1 LRNVLAAALAV
12 PVIALV
18 VARSV
23 GQRPAVR
30 RLSVMVAVLV
40 IGATAAFVGANPEPA
55 TGTLPSRVAALERT
69 AFTTEIQTSES
80 PSAPVSISFPEAMN
94 AASVEQMLQVTPATK
109 VDVSWDATTTTLTV
123 APRTA
128 WRPATYYTVTVRA
141 GALDANGRPMERR
154 VRAAF
159 LTRPPITATVTAT
172 DLAGD
177 EAKIATAF
185 RIALSGPIDESTLDM
200 AVSPAVRGAF
210 SPAPESTALAPVYDF
225 EPAEPLL
232 PDTEYTVRLGP
243 DVHDLDGA
251 EIEATPLTIRTAAAP
266 SVVRFRPRHNTA
278 GVAWSQDL
286 SVRFTEPMDHASTE
300 AAWSATQGTTALTG
314 TFSWAE
320 GDTVL
325 VFDPA
330 SNLGYAQKVTLM
342 VDAGATS
349 QAGLPIQG
357 ASSITFTT
365 ASKPVPRAPT
375 PSSSGGGGGGGSIGG
390 STWAAVESYYLGLM
404 NCTRTGG
411 LVTSGGGCNSPGGR
425 DVAALWQDAG
435 ITASVARPYA
445 QKLAVNNLCTHFS
458 GGNPGDRLR
467 AAGYTS
473 YVWAENLGCRSG
485 DAYAAVL
492 GSHLFFQSEASYSG
506 GHYVNLM
513 NAKYDRVG
521 IGVWV
526 SGGRVRLVV
535 DFYHP

>member
-1 LRNVLAAALAV
+1 MRNVLVAALAV
-12 PVIALV
+12 PVIAIV

-23 GQRPAVR
+23 GQRPAAR
-30 RLSVMVAVLV
+30 RLSVMVAVLA
-40 IGATAAFVGANPEPA
+40 IGAIGAFASANPEPA
-55 TGTLPSRVAALERT
+55 TGALPSRVEPLDPT

-94 AASVEQMLQVTPATK
+94 AASVEQMLRITPSTN
-109 VDVSWDATTTTLTV
+109 VEVSWDATTTSATV
-123 APRTA
+123 TPLAA
-128 WRPATYYTVTVRA
+128 WQPGTYYTVTVLA
-141 GALDANGRPMERR
+141 GALDASGRPIERR
-154 VRAAF
+154 IRAAF
-159 LTRPPITATVTAT
+159 LTRPPITATVTAA

-185 RIALSGPIDESTLDM
+185 RVALSGPIDESTLD
-200 AVSPAVRGAF
+200 VTISPAVEGAIL
-210 SPAPESTALAPVYDF
+210 PDPESTALAPVYDF
-225 EPAEPLL
+225 EPTEPLA
-232 PDTEYTVRLGP
+232 PDTEYTVRLAQT
-243 DVHDLDGA
+243 VRDLDAA
-251 EIEATPLTIRTAAAP
+251 EVVATPLTIRTAAAP
-266 SVVRFRPRHNTA
+266 SLVRFRPRHGFTD
-278 GVAWSQDL
+278 VAWSQDL

-314 TFSWAE
+314 AFSWAE
-320 GDTVL
+320 SDTVL

-330 SNLGYAQKVTLM
+330 SNLGYAQKVTLK
-342 VDAGATS
+342 VDVGAIS

-365 ASKPVPRAPT
+365 ASKPVPRAP
-375 PSSSGGGGGGGSIGG
+375 SSSGGGGGGSIGG

-411 LVTSGGGCNSPGGR
+411 WVTSGGDCSSPGGR
-425 DVAALWQDAG
+425 DVAALWQDPG

-445 QKLAVNNLCTHFS
+445 MKLAVNNLCTHFS

-473 YVWAENLGCRSG
+473 YTWAENLGCRSG
-485 DAYAAVL
+485 DPYSAVL
-492 GSHLFFQSEASYSG
+492 GTHLFYQSEVSYSG

-521 IGVWV
+521 LGVWA

>member
-1 LRNVLAAALAV
+1 LRNVLVAALAV
-12 PVIALV
+12 PVIAVV

-30 RLSVMVAVLV
+30 RLTVMIAVLA
-40 IGATAAFVGANPEPA
+40 IGATAAFVSANPQPA
-55 TGTLPSRVAALERT
+55 TGALPSRVAPLDPS

-94 AASVEQMLQVTPATK
+94 SASVEELLQVTPSTN
-109 VDVSWDATTTTLTV
+109 VEVSWDATTTTLTV
-123 APRTA
+123 APQTA
-128 WRPATYYTVTVRA
+128 WRPATYYTVTVLA

-172 DLAGD
+172 DLAGG

-185 RIALSGPIDESTLDM
+185 RVALSGPIDESTLDV
-200 AVSPAVRGAF
+200 AVSPAVEGAI
-210 SPAPESTALAPVYDF
+210 SPAPESTALVPVYDF

-243 DVHDLDGA
+243 NVRDLDGA

-266 SVVRFRPRHNTA
+266 SVVRFRPRHGTT
-278 GVAWSQDL
+278 GVTWSQDL

-330 SNLGYAQKVTLM
+330 TNLGYAQKVSLL

-365 ASKPVPRAPT
+365 ASKPVPRAP
-375 PSSSGGGGGGGSIGG
+375 SSSGGGGSIGG
-390 STWAAVESYYLGLM
+390 STWAAVESDYLGLM

-411 LVTSGGGCNSPGGR
+411 WVTSGGDCNSPGGR

-435 ITASVARPYA
+435 ITASVSRPYA
-445 QKLAVNNLCTHFS
+445 KKLAVNNLCTHFS

-467 AAGYTS
+467 AAGYSGYT
-473 YVWAENLGCRSG
+473 WAENLGCRSG
-485 DAYAAVL
+485 DPYAAVL
-492 GSHLFFQSEASYSG
+492 GSHLFFQSEQSYGG